1 MTTPLRTIG
10 SGRLG
15 SVARLTRSVNRWG
28 ALFVL
33 FAAPSSFALSGPD
46 VFRLDG
52 RRPDHAIVT
61 VAESWDD
68 SIPLDTPMGRLV
80 AGVLAEY
87 DTRTIGQLLR
97 CATNTS
103 APTQAGRL
111 TAVIHLSRADSPHTK
126 QVQLHHLADGTIVA
140 SSRVEEQTQRIV
152 LDQRK
157 FDATAD
163 DWPAFRG
170 RFEITPDN
178 ARGGRGFEM
187 AQPYIPGAVTMSQR
201 TMKQRLYAGMPVRTE
216 NADRDLS
223 QERFHVRLPTSYDP
237 RRPAGLLVWSS
248 PSPRGGIPNV
258 FHAALDELYFVCVGI
273 DNAGNDR
280 DVPDKFQLI
289 FDAVA
294 NARQRYHID
303 DERIYIT
310 GMSGGGKVSSILMMC
325 FADIFHGS
333 IPIVGFGTY
342 SQLEDQWGKH
352 HYAYFAKPK
361 RILLELAKSRPMA
374 LMSGP
379 EDFNYD
385 EMVQRQKGLEADGF
399 EQVRFFCYPD
409 MAHQMPTPQ
418 RFLEALRWVDE
429 PYELASK
436 KRAADADE
444 AMLAYLT
451 GREDQR
457 PTSERDRAAVV
468 QLIHYYPWTD
478 AAWKAL
484 ELLGLGDQ

>member
-10 SGRLG
+10 PGRPG
-15 SVARLTRSVNRWG
+15 SVARLRCSVKRWG
-28 ALFVL
+28 ALLVL
-33 FAAPSSFALSGPD
+33 FTAPSSFALSARD

-52 RRPDHAIVT
+52 RRPDHAVVT
-61 VAESWDD
+61 VVESWDE
-68 SIPLDTPMGRLV
+68 SISRDTSMGRLV

-87 DTRTIGQLLR
+87 DVKTIGKLLR
-97 CATNTS
+97 CATSTP
-103 APTQAGRL
+103 APNQVGRL

-126 QVQLHHLADGTIVA
+126 QVQVQHLADGTVVA
-140 SSRVEEQTQRIV
+140 SSRVEDQTQRIV
-152 LDQRK
+152 LSPRRFQSL
-157 FDATAD
+157 TLG
-163 DWPAFRG
+163 WPAYRG
-170 RFEITPDN
+170 GFELTPDN
-178 ARGGRGFEM
+178 APRGRGFQM
-187 AQPYIPGAVTMSQR
+187 PQPYIPGAITMTLR
-201 TMKQRLYAGMPVRTE
+201 TMKQRIYAGMPVRTE
-216 NADRDLS
+216 NADRDLN
-223 QERFHVRLPTSYDP
+223 QETLHVRLPTNYDP

-280 DVPDKFQLI
+280 DVPNKFQLVL
-289 FDAVA
+289 DAVA

-310 GMSGGGKVSSILMMC
+310 GMSGGGKVCSILMMC
-325 FADIFHGS
+325 FPDIFRGS

-342 SQLEDQWGKH
+342 AQLEDQWGRH

-361 RILLELAKSRPMA
+361 RTLLELAKSRRMA
-374 LMSGP
+374 LISGP
-379 EDFNYD
+379 LDFNYD
-385 EMVQRQKGLEADGF
+385 EIVQRQELLEADGF
-399 EQVRFFCYPD
+399 EQIRFFSYPD

-418 RFLEALRWVDE
+418 RFLEALRWIDE
-429 PYELASK
+429 PYELVRK
-436 KRAADADE
+436 KRAADADA

-451 GREDQR
+451 GRVDQP
-457 PTSERDRAAVV
+457 PTSQRDRAALVK
-468 QLIHYYPWTD
+468 LIQDHAWTD